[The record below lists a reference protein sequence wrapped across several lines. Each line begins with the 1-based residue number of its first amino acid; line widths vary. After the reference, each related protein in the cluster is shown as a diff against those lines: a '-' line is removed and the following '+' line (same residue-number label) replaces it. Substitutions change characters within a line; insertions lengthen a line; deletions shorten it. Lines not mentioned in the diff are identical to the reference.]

1 MGRDLQRGSTMMEQL
16 KEMLRK
22 INEEVW
28 KPFDSADPMEWY
40 LLIFGY
46 MILAIFILGVW
57 I

>member
-1 MGRDLQRGSTMMEQL
+1 MMEQL

-28 KPFDSADPMEWY
+28 KPFDSADPVEWY